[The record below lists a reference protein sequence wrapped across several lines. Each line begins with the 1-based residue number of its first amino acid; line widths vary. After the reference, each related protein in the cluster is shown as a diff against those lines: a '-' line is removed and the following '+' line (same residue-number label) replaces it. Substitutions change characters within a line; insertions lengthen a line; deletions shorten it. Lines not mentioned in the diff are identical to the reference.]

1 MTTPAKPAPGQ
12 TRSSQEISALHDIV
26 KSYDIRGLVDT
37 QLTPRVA
44 YALGRAVVSQLGLE
58 AKGFIVGHDMRPS
71 SPELARALEAGA
83 RAAGAN
89 VRSVGLAS
97 TDMVYFASG
106 RFHEAAAM
114 ITASHNPPEYNGIKF
129 AKAGA
134 KGVSFDNGLSG
145 IRDLAMAWLEKG
157 EEATIPAEPSGVT
170 DVLVD
175 YATFLR
181 SLVDISGGARLKVVV
196 DAANGMAGYT
206 VPAVLGAHAGLDEL
220 PLDIVPLFFELDG
233 TFPNHEANPLEPK
246 NLVDLQDAV
255 RAHGADI
262 GLAFDGDADRC
273 FVVDQNGDPVS
284 PSVVGS
290 IVAKREIRR
299 VRETAGEDT
308 PTVLHNLICSRV
320 VPETIAA
327 EGGIAVR
334 TSVGHSL
341 IKDDMA
347 TTGAV
352 FGAEHSAHYY
362 FRDFFGADS
371 GMLAALHVLA
381 ERQATDRPLSELAR
395 DYMPYVQSGEINT
408 RVAELSVVVARI
420 ERAFDQ
426 RASIDRLD
434 GLSVIGPGEGDAMW
448 WFNVRASNTE
458 PLLRLNVEAGSTATL
473 EAITREIQ
481 ALIAGA

>member
-1 MTTPAKPAPGQ
+1 M
-12 TRSSQEISALHDIV
+12 SSPDDSPDSVAAAALDDIV
-26 KSYDIRGLVDT
+26 KSYDIRGLVEN

-44 YALGRAVVSQLGLE
+44 YALGVGVVEELGLLD
-58 AKGFIVGHDMRPS
+58 AGFIVGHDMRPS

-83 RAAGAN
+83 RDAGAR
-89 VRSVGLAS
+89 VRSIGLAS

-106 RFHEAAAM
+106 RFDEAAAM
-114 ITASHNPPEYNGIKF
+114 ITASHNPAEYNGIKF

-134 KGVSFDNGLSG
+134 KGVSFDHGLSA
-145 IRDLAMAWLEKG
+145 IRDRAKEWLAKG
-157 EEATIPAEPSGVT
+157 LDPVIPAEPSGVS
-170 DVLVD
+170 DVLAD
-175 YATFLR
+175 YAQFLR
-181 SLVDISGGARLKVVV
+181 SLVDISAGRELKVVV

-206 VPAVLGAHAGLDEL
+206 VPAVLEAGAGLERL
-220 PLDIVPLFFELDG
+220 PLEIIPLYFELDG

-246 NLVDLQDAV
+246 NLVDLQAAV
-255 RAHGADI
+255 VAHGADV

-273 FVVDQNGDPVS
+273 FVVDEHGDPVS

-299 VRETAGEDT
+299 VRADLGEDH

-320 VPETIAA
+320 VAETIDA
-327 EGGIAVR
+327 EGAQAMR
-334 TSVGHSL
+334 TAVGHSL

-347 TTGAV
+347 RTGAV

-381 ERQATDRPLSELAR
+381 ERGASDAPLSALAQ
-395 DYMPYVQSGEINT
+395 DYMPYLQSGEINT
-408 RVAELSVVVARI
+408 RVGDVAAVVARI
-420 ERAFDQ
+420 EQVFSERA
-426 RASIDRLD
+426 RIDRLD
-434 GLSVIGPGEGDAMW
+434 GLSVIGPAEGEAMW

-458 PLLRLNVEAGSTATL
+458 PLLRLNVEAGSPETL
-473 EAITREIQ
+473 QAITDEVQ

>member
-1 MTTPAKPAPGQ
+1 M
-12 TRSSQEISALHDIV
+12 SSHESLPDGTNSRAISALDAIV
-26 KSYDIRGLVDT
+26 KSYDVRGLVEN
-37 QLTPRVA
+37 QLTPHVA
-44 YALGRAVVSQLGLE
+44 YALGVAAVAELGLQS
-58 AKGFIVGHDMRPS
+58 KGFIVGHDMRPS

-83 RAAGAN
+83 RDAGAT

-106 RFHEAAAM
+106 RFDEAAAM

-145 IRDLAMAWLEKG
+145 IRDRAKAWLGNDIEV
-157 EEATIPAEPSGVT
+157 TIPAEPSGVT
-170 DVLVD
+170 DVLVG
-175 YATFLR
+175 YAEFLR
-181 SLVDISGGARLKVVV
+181 SLVDISGGRRLKVVV

-206 VPAVLGAHAGLDEL
+206 VPAVLGTGVGLDEL
-220 PLDIVPLFFELDG
+220 PLDIVPLYFELDG

-246 NLVDLQDAV
+246 NLVDLQKAV
-255 RAHGADI
+255 LAHGADG

-273 FVVDQNGDPVS
+273 FVVDERGEPVS

-299 VRETAGEDT
+299 VRETSGEDT

-320 VPETIAA
+320 VAETIAA
-327 EGGIAVR
+327 EGGIPVR

-341 IKDDMA
+341 IKDVMA
-347 TTGAV
+347 RTNAV

-381 ERQATDRPLSELAR
+381 ERGAADVPLSEIAR

-408 RVAELSVVVARI
+408 RVSDVHAVVQRI
-420 ERAFDQ
+420 EQAFDQ
-426 RASIDRLD
+426 RATTDRLD
-434 GLSVIGPGEGDAMW
+434 GLSVTGPGEGPAMW

-458 PLLRLNVEAGSTATL
+458 PLLRLNVEAGSPDTL
-473 EAITREIQ
+473 DAVTSEVR
-481 ALIAGA
+481 ALIAAE